1 MSLRAAPPPE
11 DRTDFN
17 DAAIAA
23 STVGSYDPVPG
34 TATPAR

>member
-11 DRTDFN
+11 DRNFN

-23 STVGSYDPVPG
+23 STVGSYDPVHG
-34 TATPAR
+34 PAAPVR